1 MSGSILPT
9 MDQNNFIHLTT
20 LEDELVEGILEDF
33 LSKKQ
38 SWAKAPVNR
47 GYMLMSSI
55 YMSSSLKLRYLHA
68 IHKCAE
74 EYTHLYPHCV
84 EGHSNWQANPV
95 FNLQYYPPGNHYSVW
110 HCENNGDT
118 RYSKRILAFMTYL
131 NTVFKGGETEFLYQD
146 IKFSPTKGNTLIWPA
161 YFTHTHRGIPA
172 PIEDKFIIT
181 GWFEY
186 VDQEKHHQ
194 DAMAMNDNDFYQE
207 IHRFNEKTF

>member
-38 SWAKAPVNR
+38 SWTKAPSTR

-55 YMSSSLKLRYLHA
+55 YMSSSLKLKYLHA
-68 IHKCAE
+68 IHKCAK

-146 IKFSPTKGNTLIWPA
+146 IKFSPTKGNTLICPA

-172 PIEDKFIIT
+172 PTEDKFIIT